1 MELTNTRRVVPRAIW
16 MDSAPSTNAALREAA
31 QREELSHGTLIATA
45 DQTAGRGR
53 LSREWITPPGTSLA
67 VSVLIRDFGARGLG
81 VSWLPLLA
89 GSAVTAA
96 LQPLFPDG
104 MRVGVKWPND
114 VHVRD
119 EDDAEAGR
127 PGLKL
132 CGVLC
137 EMLPDGSVVVG
148 MGVNLL
154 IPEWEL
160 PTDRATS
167 VLAAG
172 GNVGGAETVADP
184 LGADLADRVIAA
196 LASELLRLT
205 ALAADQPQAAR
216 TLVLRHSLTLGSE
229 VRVHLPGDEVVDGRA
244 RGLADDGSLLVDLP
258 TGGQLTVS
266 AGDVEHLR

>member
-1 MELTNTRRVVPRAIW
+1 MELTNTRRIVPRAIW
-16 MDSAPSTNAALREAA
+16 MDSAPSTNAVLREAA
-31 QREELSHGTLIATA
+31 THEALPHGTLIATA

-53 LSREWITPPGTSLA
+53 LSREWITPPGTALA
-67 VSVLIRDFGARGLG
+67 VSVLIRDFGVRGLG

-89 GSAVTAA
+89 GTAVTAA
-96 LQPLFPDG
+96 LQPLFSGG

-119 EDDAEAGR
+119 EADAEAGR

-148 MGVNLL
+148 MGINLL
-154 IPEWEL
+154 IPEEEL

-172 GNVGGAETVADP
+172 GSVGGAETVADP
-184 LGADLADRVIAA
+184 LGAELADRVIAA
-196 LASELLRLT
+196 IAAELLRLA

-216 TLVLRHSLTLGSE
+216 SLVLRHSLTLGSE
-229 VRVHLPGDEVVDGRA
+229 VRVHLPDDEVVDGRA
-244 RGLADDGSLLVDLP
+244 RGLDDAGALLVDLP
-258 TGGQLTVS
+258 TGGKLIVN
-266 AGDVEHLR
+266 AGDVQHLR